1 MEERILIIEDE
12 IDIQNIL
19 RYSFMKEGFKVRCV
33 DKGLQGIEVF
43 KSFNPNLV
51 FLDLMLPDIS
61 GFDVCREL
69 TKLDA
74 NIIMLTARDDIVDKV
89 LGLELGAD
97 DYITK
102 PFDVRECIARA
113 KVALRRKT
121 KNSNEHVKEE
131 KSDEVIIGNIKLKK
145 LSRKVYLNGEEV
157 RFKPKEIELLFY
169 FAENANI
176 ALSRDQIL
184 DGVWGDEYFGDFRTV
199 DVHVRRL
206 RQKLENEE
214 IIETIFGLGYM
225 FKGEKDES

>member
-131 KSDEVIIGNIKLKK
+131 KSDEMIIGNIKLKK

>member
-1 MEERILIIEDE
+1 MEEKILIIEDE

-33 DKGLQGIEVF
+33 GEGLHGIEVF
-43 KSFNPNLV
+43 KSFNPSLV

-61 GFDVCREL
+61 GFEVCREL

-121 KNSNEHVKEE
+121 KNSNLHVKEE
-131 KSDEVIIGNIKLKK
+131 KSDEMIIGNIKLKK
-145 LSRKVYLNGEEV
+145 LSRKVYLNGKEV

-169 FAENANI
+169 LVENANI

-184 DGVWGDEYFGDFRTV
+184 DGVWGNEYFGDFRTV